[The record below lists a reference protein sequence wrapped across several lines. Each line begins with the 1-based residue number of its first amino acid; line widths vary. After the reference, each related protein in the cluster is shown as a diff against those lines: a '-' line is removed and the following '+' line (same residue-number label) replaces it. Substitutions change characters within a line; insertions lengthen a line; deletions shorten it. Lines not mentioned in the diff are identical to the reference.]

1 MMGLSSNKVQNRLRE
16 KLESKTLKKQ
26 IIMEVTLFVL
36 VIAIGI
42 YKIVELSLNRF
53 ERLKAMQ
60 KLEGQDLVEYLGKA
74 APQEDSLKAS
84 MWWLMR
90 IGSIL
95 IGVGIGF
102 LQCIWIEQLPAGR
115 YNNTPIVV
123 LSGAMMLGGA
133 LFLVVELLI
142 ERKLRK

>member
-1 MMGLSSNKVQNRLRE
+1 MDE
-16 KLESKTLKKQ
+16 
-26 IIMEVTLFVL
+26 ILFTL
-36 VIAIGI
+36 VIAIAI

-53 ERLKAMQ
+53 ERLKALQ
-60 KLEGQDLVEYLGKA
+60 KLEGQALVEYLGKA
-74 APQEDSLKAS
+74 APQEDHLKQT

-102 LQCIWIEQLPAGR
+102 LQCIWIEQLPEGN
-115 YNNTPIVV
+115 YNNTPMVV
-123 LSGAMMLGGA
+123 LSGAMMIGGA
-133 LFLVVELLI
+133 LFLIIELLL

>member
-1 MMGLSSNKVQNRLRE
+1 MW
-16 KLESKTLKKQ
+16 
-26 IIMEVTLFVL
+26 FVL
-36 VIAIGI
+36 FTLIIAVAI
-42 YKIVELSLNRF
+42 YKILELSLNHF
-53 ERLKAMQ
+53 ERLKALQ

-74 APQEDSLKAS
+74 APQVDSLKQT

-102 LQCIWIEQLPAGR
+102 LQSFWIGQLPEGPFGD
-115 YNNTPIVV
+115 TPEIMLV
-123 LSGAMMLGGA
+123 GGMMLCGA
-133 LFLVVELLI
+133 LFLIIELFI

>member
-1 MMGLSSNKVQNRLRE
+1 
-16 KLESKTLKKQ
+16 
-26 IIMEVTLFVL
+26 MEVTLFVL
-36 VIAIGI
+36 VIAIAI

-74 APQEDSLKAS
+74 APQEDYLKQT

-102 LQCIWIEQLPAGR
+102 LQSFWVANLPEGPIG
-115 YNNTPIVV
+115 NTPEIM
-123 LSGAMMLGGA
+123 LMGGMMLCGA
-133 LFLVVELLI
+133 LFLIVELFI

>member
-1 MMGLSSNKVQNRLRE
+1 MW
-16 KLESKTLKKQ
+16 
-26 IIMEVTLFVL
+26 FVL
-36 VIAIGI
+36 FTLIIAVAI
-42 YKIVELSLNRF
+42 YKILELSLTRF
-53 ERLKAMQ
+53 ERLKALQ

-74 APQEDSLKAS
+74 APQVDSLKQT

-102 LQCIWIEQLPAGR
+102 LQVIWVRQFPEDGFG
-115 YNNTPIVV
+115 NTPEIMLV
-123 LSGAMMLGGA
+123 GGMMLCGA
-133 LFLVVELLI
+133 LFLIIELFI

>member
-1 MMGLSSNKVQNRLRE
+1 
-16 KLESKTLKKQ
+16 
-26 IIMEVTLFVL
+26 MEVTLFVL
-36 VIAIGI
+36 VIAIAI

-74 APQEDSLKAS
+74 APQEDYLKQT

-90 IGSIL
+90 IGSIR
-95 IGVGIGF
+95 IGVGIGC
-102 LQCIWIEQLPAGR
+102 LQVIWVRQFPEDG
-115 YNNTPIVV
+115 YGNTPQLV
-123 LSGAMMLGGA
+123 LVGAMMLCGA
-133 LFLVVELLI
+133 LFLIIELLL

>member
-1 MMGLSSNKVQNRLRE
+1 MVDVIL
-16 KLESKTLKKQ
+16 TL
-26 IIMEVTLFVL
+26 VVA
-36 VIAIGI
+36 VAI
-42 YKIVELSLNRF
+42 YKIVELSLTRF
-53 ERLKAMQ
+53 ERLKALQ

-74 APQEDSLKAS
+74 APQEDYLKQT

-102 LQCIWIEQLPAGR
+102 LQVFWIGQLPEGP
-115 YNNTPIVV
+115 YSDTPEIMLV
-123 LSGAMMLGGA
+123 GGMMLGGA
-133 LFLVVELLI
+133 LFLIIELFI

>member
-1 MMGLSSNKVQNRLRE
+1 MW
-16 KLESKTLKKQ
+16 
-26 IIMEVTLFVL
+26 FVL
-36 VIAIGI
+36 FTLIIAVAI
-42 YKIVELSLNRF
+42 YKILELSLNRY
-53 ERLKAMQ
+53 ERLKALQ

-74 APQEDSLKAS
+74 APQEDYLKQT

-102 LQCIWIEQLPAGR
+102 LQSFWIEQLPEGPFGD
-115 YNNTPIVV
+115 TPELMLV
-123 LSGAMMLGGA
+123 GGMMLGGA
-133 LFLVVELLI
+133 LFLIIELFI

>member
-1 MMGLSSNKVQNRLRE
+1 
-16 KLESKTLKKQ
+16 
-26 IIMEVTLFVL
+26 MEVTLFVL

-42 YKIVELSLNRF
+42 YKIVDLSLKRY

-74 APQEDSLKAS
+74 APQVDSLKAS

-90 IGSIL
+90 IAAVAL
-95 IGVGIGF
+95 GVGIGF
-102 LQCIWIEQLPAGR
+102 LQCIWIEQLPEGN
-115 YNNTPIVV
+115 YNNTPMVV
-123 LSGAMMLGGA
+123 LVGAMMLCGA
-133 LFLVVELLI
+133 SFLVVELLI